1 MSRDTFANGEF
12 TLWVRMKE
20 RQMSVGGSLVRIAA
34 GAAVAGAAAMGAI
47 AAAHAAPVG
56 AGADVNPVPLRPLSV
71 QEDPACG
78 WLGWRHPL
86 CGGGA
91 FETPADDGI
100 PGDNAAEGGIP
111 APAMVPNIDGSLSPP
126 GTPGAI

>member
-1 MSRDTFANGEF
+1 MSWMATGPRRA
-12 TLWVRMKE
+12 
-20 RQMSVGGSLVRIAA
+20 LV
-34 GAAVAGAAAMGAI
+34 AAVIAGGAVI
-47 AAAHAAPVG
+47 G
-56 AGADVNPVPLRPLSV
+56 ATGPANATPAGPGLPGAPLSF

-91 FETPADDGI
+91 FESPVDDGI

-111 APAMVPNIDGSLSPP
+111 APAMVPNIDGSMSPP
-126 GTPGAI
+126 GTPGDI